1 MAHIHLLMSLKC
13 MKYMCVNDYKL
24 RQIIENWRLKYSHA
38 TVISKCYLKPL
49 SFSNKV
55 SAGDR

>member
-1 MAHIHLLMSLKC
+1 MEHINLLMSLNC
-13 MKYMCVNDYKL
+13 MKYMCVNNYKP
-24 RQIIENWRLKYSHA
+24 RQIIENWRLKSIHA
-38 TVISKCYLKPL
+38 TVISKCYLKSL